1 MGKKYTNRGLYWH
14 AYGIQVKRLQ
24 KNLDPIVYM
33 VVDHYRSID
42 TSERVIT
49 SSHHVPPISR
59 LVVITHIDESMVH

>member
-1 MGKKYTNRGLYWH
+1 MGKKYANLRVILVRIRYSSQETSE
-14 AYGIQVKRLQ
+14 
-24 KNLDPIVYM
+24 NLDPIVHM

-59 LVVITHIDESMVH
+59 LVFITHIDESMVH